1 MDTKEKRYHAFRRGT
16 FVANGFYGTNAVESD
31 QIDTHIIREAFVSAY
46 ALQRVER
53 KRLNDLLR
61 EERA

>member
-31 QIDTHIIREAFVSAY
+31 QIDTHIIRN
-46 ALQRVER
+46 Q
-53 KRLNDLLR
+53 
-61 EERA
+61 